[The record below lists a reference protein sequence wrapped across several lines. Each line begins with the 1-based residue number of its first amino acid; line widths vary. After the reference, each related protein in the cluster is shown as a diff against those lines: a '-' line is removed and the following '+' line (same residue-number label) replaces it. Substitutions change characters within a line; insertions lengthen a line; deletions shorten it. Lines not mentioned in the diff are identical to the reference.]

1 MASSSGGW
9 RYEPVAVISF
19 LPTDSFNVVV
29 LMAVFTLIALG
40 LHFTFG
46 LLNVVNLAHGEFLL
60 IGAYTTFQV
69 QEATG
74 NVVLGI
80 LLAPVVAATVGI
92 LVERGILR
100 SLYERPLDS
109 LLATFGVAVII
120 RQVVQLIYSANPRSV
135 EDAIGGSFAVLGFNV
150 PWWRLV
156 VVLTTVGLVALVSA
170 LFARTEFGLHARATV
185 RNPVLAE
192 TMGINVGVMRAA
204 LFALGSAIAG
214 LAGALLAPINTLDP
228 QFGLLFLVNSFLVV
242 ILGGQ
247 GSLRGLLVAAAVLGG
262 SLSVLQFVIST
273 VHAQI
278 IVLVIAIVLVRL
290 RPVIAERIAG
300 RRDRRSSVRGSG
312 PGSGGRA
319 LTAEAHR
326 QG

>member
-1 MASSSGGW
+1 MS
-9 RYEPVAVISF
+9 PVAALGF

-29 LMAVFTLIALG
+29 LIGVFILIALG

-60 IGAYTTFQV
+60 IGAYTAFQV

-80 LLAPVVAATVGI
+80 LLAPVVAAAVGI
-92 LVERGILR
+92 LIERGVLR
-100 SLYERPLDS
+100 SLYDRPLDS
-109 LLATFGVAVII
+109 LLATFGLAVII

-135 EDAIGGSFAVLGFNV
+135 HDAIGGSFAVAGFNV

-156 VVLTTVGLVALVSA
+156 VVIVTVGLVALVSVI
-170 LFARTEFGLHARATV
+170 LARTNFGLHARATV
-185 RNPVLAE
+185 RNPALAE
-192 TMGINVGVMRAA
+192 TMGINVGLMRAA

-247 GSLRGLLVAAAVLGG
+247 GSLRGLVIAGALLGG
-262 SLSVLQFVIST
+262 TLSILQFVIST
-273 VHAQI
+273 VYAQI
-278 IVLVIAIVLVRL
+278 IVLVIAILAVRL
-290 RPVIAERIAG
+290 RPVLAARIAAY
-300 RRDRRSSVRGSG
+300 RDRRSPAQGSG
-312 PGSGGRA
+312 PGSAGKA
-319 LTAEAHR
+319 VAAEAPR
-326 QG
+326 NG